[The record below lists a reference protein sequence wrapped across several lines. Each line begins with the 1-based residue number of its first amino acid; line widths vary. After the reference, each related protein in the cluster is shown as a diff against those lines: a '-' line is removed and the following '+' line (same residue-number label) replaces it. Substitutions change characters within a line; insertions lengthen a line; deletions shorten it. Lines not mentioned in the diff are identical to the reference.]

1 MKSILYVGATLMIGA
16 SIYGFVDY
24 KKKSHDKTFTGMYES
39 KELNE
44 PVVITNNPAPA
55 IEEKT
60 EAVFASKKVVV
71 KTEPAKEEEITTN
84 KTKIEIGSA
93 EKIETDPVITETVSL
108 KDNGTTE
115 RYKKAK
121 KRKLNVRSFSRAPL
135 REEREILTLPVPIK
149 EETKKTGSKEQ

>member
-39 KELNE
+39 KELKE
-44 PVVITNNPAPA
+44 PVVIKTNPAPA

-60 EAVFASKKVVV
+60 APVLASKKVAV
-71 KTEPAKEEEITTN
+71 KKEAAIEDEVIS
-84 KTKIEIGSA
+84 KTKIDVISA
-93 EKIETDPVITETVSL
+93 EKLETDPVVVSTGTL

-115 RYKKAK
+115 KYKKAK
-121 KRKLNVRSFSRAPL
+121 KRKLSVKSFSRAPL
-135 REEREILTLPVPIK
+135 REEREIVELPVAAK
-149 EETKKTGSKEQ
+149 MKTKTGSKEQ

>member
-24 KKKSHDKTFTGMYES
+24 KKTSQHKTFTGMYDPN
-39 KELNE
+39 ELKE
-44 PVVITNNPAPA
+44 PVVIKTNPAPV

-60 EAVFASKKVVV
+60 EPQFASKNDIV
-71 KTEPAKEEEITTN
+71 KTEPMKEEVLTN
-84 KTKIEIGSA
+84 KTKIEVISA
-93 EKIETDPVITETVSL
+93 EKIETDPVVTETASL

-121 KRKLNVRSFSRAPL
+121 KRKLNVKSFSRAPL
-135 REEREILTLPVPIK
+135 REEREIVELPVPAK
-149 EETKKTGSKEQ
+149 TVTKTKSKEK